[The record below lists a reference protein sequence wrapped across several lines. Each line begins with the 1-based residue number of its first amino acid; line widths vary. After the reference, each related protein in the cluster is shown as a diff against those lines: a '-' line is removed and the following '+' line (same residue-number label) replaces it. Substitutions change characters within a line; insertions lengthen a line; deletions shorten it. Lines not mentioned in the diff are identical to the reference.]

1 MTQSQL
7 DRTVARC
14 TGEPLAVIR
23 RLGFQARA
31 GRPDDLEA
39 EDLHLAVD
47 CPFCGGGVAL
57 PAGLAGPRPLAG
69 CGDCD
74 VEFEFAAADVYAAGP
89 GPGRRPHRRVH
100 AA

>member
-7 DRTVARC
+7 DRTVSRR

-23 RLGFQARA
+23 RLGFQARS

-57 PAGLAGPRPLAG
+57 SASPGGPPPLAG
-69 CGDCD
+69 CGGCD

>member
-1 MTQSQL
+1 MTRSQL
-7 DRTVARC
+7 DRTVARR

-23 RLGFQARA
+23 RLGFQARS
-31 GRPDDLEA
+31 GRPDDLES

-47 CPFCGGGVAL
+47 CPFCGGGVTL
-57 PAGLAGPRPLAG
+57 PPSPAGPPALAD
-69 CGDCD
+69 CGGCD

-89 GPGRRPHRRVH
+89 GLVRRPHRRIE